1 MIVRW
6 TEQAAG
12 ELAEHYGYYRAHN
25 PAAAR
30 RLRHSIMAGV
40 NRLRDYPHMGKP
52 GRVEHTRELTIGGT
66 PFIVI
71 YRVNAARV
79 EILHL
84 YHGRQNWQAESE
96 GEEP

>member
-1 MIVRW
+1 
-6 TEQAAG
+6 
-12 ELAEHYGYYRAHN
+12 
-25 PAAAR
+25 
-30 RLRHSIMAGV
+30 
-40 NRLRDYPHMGKP
+40 MGKP